1 MRGDIVMLIN
11 FSLQNFK
18 SFDKETELS
27 MIPSAESNLNK
38 GDIAKINGIRVL
50 KYSVIYGAN
59 ASGKSNWIKGIEFF
73 RDVVRQGLSLR
84 ASSMFCKTKK
94 ENSKNITRFEMQ
106 FSIDNY
112 FYAYG
117 FSVVL
122 SKREICD
129 EWLYQLYTNG
139 KAQRIYERKANGEVV
154 LDKTFLSKLSERE
167 KERITVYQEDFTGDK
182 DQLFLTFMNQEKKYI
197 SKSAISIFQKIYRWI
212 TRNIIVV
219 VPDKNFSD
227 MSYYNDERSLKEV
240 NKIIKNFDTGI
251 SQVEMRRSSF
261 EEMEEVLPP
270 VVFSDVKKE
279 VKKGMQRKSDSF
291 RLTMRSKDIFF
302 SIRCSQ
308 DNIRVDTLRFR
319 HEKSD
324 FDFLFSEESDGTR
337 RLFDF
342 LDMILSKRKDV
353 VYIIDELDRSLH
365 PRMTEFYLRQ
375 FMKYN
380 NKKNNQF
387 VFTTH
392 EASIMDLSLFRRDE
406 IWFVERDAESTSRL
420 YSLDQFRERY
430 DDCLSQ
436 AYLDGRYGAIPA
448 LSSYDWMEENGEWE

>member
-1 MRGDIVMLIN
+1 
-11 FSLQNFK
+11 
-18 SFDKETELS
+18 
-27 MIPSAESNLNK
+27 
-38 GDIAKINGIRVL
+38 
-50 KYSVIYGAN
+50 
-59 ASGKSNWIKGIEFF
+59 
-73 RDVVRQGLSLR
+73 
-84 ASSMFCKTKK
+84 
-94 ENSKNITRFEMQ
+94 
-106 FSIDNY
+106 
-112 FYAYG
+112 
-117 FSVVL
+117 
-122 SKREICD
+122 
-129 EWLYQLYTNG
+129 
-139 KAQRIYERKANGEVV
+139 
-154 LDKTFLSKLSERE
+154 
-167 KERITVYQEDFTGDK
+167 
-182 DQLFLTFMNQEKKYI
+182 MNQEKKYI

-342 LDMILSKRKDV
+342 LDMILIKRKDV
-353 VYIIDELDRSLH
+353 VYIIDELDRSLN